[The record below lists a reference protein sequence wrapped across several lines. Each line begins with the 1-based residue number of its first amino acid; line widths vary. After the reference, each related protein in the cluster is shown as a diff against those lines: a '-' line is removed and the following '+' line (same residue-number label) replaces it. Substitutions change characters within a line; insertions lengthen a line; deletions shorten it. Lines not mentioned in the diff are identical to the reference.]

1 MQIKLFELGR
11 AQYTTIELPE
21 GATVEQLALQRSVT
35 WVFKRLGTWAPV
47 ELQPNEVLVE
57 WDKLIFAAATV
68 TTVNAA
74 DGTTQTVYAQKK
86 ISWANEDCV
95 LKVRFVQTV
104 VSKELTVPC
113 GLTVK
118 DVMDLAGIRH
128 WDVRING
135 EPIWFG
141 KAINEDTTIELAV
154 AQPTA
159 DNAVAEY
166 DVEDIFDEQ
175 D

>member
-1 MQIKLFELGR
+1 MTIKLFELGR
-11 AQYTTIELPE
+11 AQYQEINLPE
-21 GATVEQLALQRSVT
+21 GATVEQLALQRGVT
-35 WVFKRLGTWAPV
+35 GVFKRLGTGAPV

-57 WDKLIFAAATV
+57 GDKLIFAAATV

-86 ISWANEDCV
+86 IGGATEEDCV

-104 VSKELTVPC
+104 VSKEVTVPC

-128 WDVRING
+128 GDVRINW
-135 EPIWFG
+135 EPVGFG
-141 KAINEDTTIELAV
+141 KAIDADTTIELAV
-154 AQPTA
+154 TQP
-159 DNAVAEY
+159 EK
-166 DVEDIFDEQ
+166 EESFDEE
-175 D
+175 DERWF